1 MDSTSTET
9 TSNNNSFSNDD
20 YSENLQE
27 EFVRDLPSQ
36 TIKFLFCHIY
46 LRYRNVFEQFSEVVR
61 THYPNMIIIGEN
73 YPTSSLKI
81 LFARILFVIKIILF
95 ICIFLD
101 QNLFSFLNIST
112 PKIYLWALQNKIY
125 ACIMIYF
132 LSNSLESYLMT
143 TGAFEI
149 SIDNVQLWSKLETG
163 RLPSNNEFNQILQKF
178 TTNSN

>member
-1 MDSTSTET
+1 
-9 TSNNNSFSNDD
+9 
-20 YSENLQE
+20 
-27 EFVRDLPSQ
+27 
-36 TIKFLFCHIY
+36 
-46 LRYRNVFEQFSEVVR
+46 
-61 THYPNMIIIGEN
+61 
-73 YPTSSLKI
+73 
-81 LFARILFVIKIILF
+81 
-95 ICIFLD
+95 
-101 QNLFSFLNIST
+101 
-112 PKIYLWALQNKIY
+112 NKIY